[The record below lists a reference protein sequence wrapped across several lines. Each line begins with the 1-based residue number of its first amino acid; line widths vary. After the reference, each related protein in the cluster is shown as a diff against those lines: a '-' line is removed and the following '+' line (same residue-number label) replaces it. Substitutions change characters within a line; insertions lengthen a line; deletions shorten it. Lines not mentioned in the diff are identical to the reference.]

1 MSSNLPKEVLKE
13 IYDLQSEHECYQLD
27 NELHIVKDNLEHFKN
42 LSKLNIT
49 FYLFVFEEILT
60 EPGLFDKLI
69 NLLDENNLTSA
80 KISMSTNNKIKYG
93 THPLTNIAM
102 WSRVQMRKNIETTDI
117 FDGTNTVELIF
128 SNKNFSLEKRNIK
141 ENRKYKSICSVR
153 RRNKFRDY
161 IFKNINLG
169 NSICRYAEWD
179 LGTNKDFTNFPTSSE
194 LIKEYHDS
202 YISIV
207 CETNNHLPRDGCL
220 LSSDDMMKTPQ
231 FSEKS
236 LIAFLSGT
244 MPVIFGGANLI
255 KNFNDI
261 GLYTWND
268 YFGFKG
274 DELYE
279 NHKIESFKQVV
290 NKISNLST
298 DEVKKLW
305 IENKD
310 KIQSNVNIISDLMSY
325 RIGQEVAIATSKILQ
340 YGKNLIAGEGEDSP
354 TTLF

>member
-1 MSSNLPKEVLKE
+1 MSSNLPKQVLKE
-13 IYDLQSEHECYQLD
+13 IYDLQSGHECYPID
-27 NELHIVKDNLEHFKN
+27 NELQIVKDNLEHFKN
-42 LSKLNIT
+42 LSKSNIT

-60 EPGLFDKLI
+60 EIGLFEELI
-69 NLLDENNLTSA
+69 DFLDEHNLTSA

-102 WSRVQMRKNIETTDI
+102 WSRVTMRKNIETTHTD
-117 FDGTNTVELIF
+117 DRSKVELIF
-128 SNKNFSLEKRNIK
+128 SNKNFSLQKRNIK

-153 RRNKFRDY
+153 RRNDFRDY

-169 NSICRYAEWD
+169 NSICRYAKFD
-179 LGTNKDFTNFPTSSE
+179 LLKYRDLTNFPTLSD

-207 CETNNHLPRDGCL
+207 CETNNACVNDLT
-220 LSSDDMMKTPQ
+220 KTPQ

-244 MPVIFGGANLI
+244 MPVIFGAPNI
-255 KNFNDI
+255 VKNFNDI

-279 NHKIESFKQVV
+279 VDKIQSFKQVI
-290 NKISNLST
+290 NKISELST

-310 KIQSNVNIISDLMSY
+310 KIQSNVNIISDLMNY
-325 RIGQEVAIATSKILQ
+325 RITNQDKGIQ
-340 YGKNLIAGEGEDSP
+340 GEGWP
-354 TTLF
+354 KRLF

>member
-1 MSSNLPKEVLKE
+1 MSSNLPKKVLKE
-13 IYDLQSEHECYQLD
+13 IYDLQSGHECYPID
-27 NELHIVKDNLEHFKN
+27 NELQIVKDNLEHFKN
-42 LSKLNIT
+42 LSKSNIT

-60 EPGLFDKLI
+60 EMGLFDELI
-69 NLLDENNLTSA
+69 NLLDEHNLTSA
-80 KISMSTNNKIKYG
+80 KVSLSTNNKIKYG

-102 WSRVQMRKNIETTDI
+102 WSRVSMRKNIETTYTD
-117 FDGTNTVELIF
+117 DRSKVELIF
-128 SNKNFSLEKRNIK
+128 SNKNFSLQKRNIK

-153 RRNKFRDY
+153 RRNEFRDY

-179 LGTNKDFTNFPTSSE
+179 LDSNKDWTNFPTLSE

-207 CETNNHLPRDGCL
+207 CETNNPLAL
-220 LSSDDMMKTPQ
+220 IKTPQ

-244 MPVIFGGANLI
+244 MPVIFGAPNI
-255 KNFNDI
+255 VKNFNDI

-279 NHKIESFKQVV
+279 VDKIQSFKQVL
-290 NKISNLST
+290 NKISELST

-310 KIQSNVNIISDLMSY
+310 KIQSNINLISELMNY
-325 RIGQEVAIATSKILQ
+325 RIINSDYVAPKS
-340 YGKNLIAGEGEDSP
+340 
-354 TTLF
+354 LF